1 MLFESLP
8 NDRIVHAVSWAYF
21 LISFSGG
28 LMSAAGSLGTIKL
41 STETRIT
48 QLLRVN
54 WGKTS
59 NFVHTCISK
68 ISRYL
73 HTWWYPYIQCRYSKG
88 VNRWYDINIK
98 YLFKMIKLKMY
109 LIFHAPCAE
118 KWVLRVTQWAIVWT
132 HNVDHVWFAEHTINK
147 AAARWSCNTLKL
159 RGSGEWRRI
168 KFLQRWPWTY
178 AD

>member
-1 MLFESLP
+1 MGKNWLGLSQTELDTSW
-8 NDRIVHAVSWAYF
+8 VH
-21 LISFSGG
+21 LC
-28 LMSAAGSLGTIKL
+28 L
-41 STETRIT
+41 SI
-48 QLLRVN
+48 LLRLNKADVT
-54 WGKTS
+54 GS
-59 NFVHTCISK
+59 IDIK

-73 HTWWYPYIQCRYSKG
+73 HTWWYLYICRYSKV
-88 VNRWYDINIK
+88 VNRWYYINIK
-98 YLFKMIKLKMY
+98 YLFKIIKLKMY